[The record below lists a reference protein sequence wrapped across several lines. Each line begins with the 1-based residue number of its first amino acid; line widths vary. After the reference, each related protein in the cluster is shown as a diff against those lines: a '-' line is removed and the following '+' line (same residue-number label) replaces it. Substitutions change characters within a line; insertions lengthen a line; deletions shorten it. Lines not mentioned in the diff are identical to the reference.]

1 MIYGDKKQ
9 FQQRIGYAFKN
20 SRLLDKAL
28 THSSYANEHRYVGG
42 SNERLEF
49 LGDSVLSLI
58 TSEYIYSRMPD
69 MREGM
74 MTRVRASLV
83 CEKALAEYAARI
95 SLGEELYLNSGE
107 EATGGRTRPS
117 VTSDAFEALIA
128 AIYLDGGF
136 EAAKSFVLPF
146 IADGLDKQASRRED
160 SKSKLQE
167 LVQRKKGSRIEY
179 VLSGESGPDHDKRF
193 EIELYING
201 GLFGKGTAGSKK
213 EAEQAAAAEALT
225 KYSDEE

>member
-1 MIYGDKKQ
+1 MIYGEKQ
-9 FQQRIGYAFKN
+9 HFQERIGYTFNN
-20 SRLLDKAL
+20 SYLLDRAL
-28 THSSYANEHRYVGG
+28 THSSYANEHRYVGD

-58 TSEYIYSRMPD
+58 TSEYLYSRMPN

-83 CEKALAEYAARI
+83 CERALAEYAAKI

-136 EAAKSFVLPF
+136 EAARTFVLPF
-146 IADGLDKQASRRED
+146 ITEGLEKQATRRED

-201 GLFGKGTAGSKK
+201 GLFGKGVAGSKK